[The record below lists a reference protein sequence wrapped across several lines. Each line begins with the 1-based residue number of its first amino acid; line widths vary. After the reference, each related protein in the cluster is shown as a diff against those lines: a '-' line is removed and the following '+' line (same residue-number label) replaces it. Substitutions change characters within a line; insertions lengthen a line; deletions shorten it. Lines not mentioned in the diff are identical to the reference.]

1 VQTGRWNYSF
11 LETKM
16 ASLVSL
22 TYPCAIIIVSLVAL
36 PASSAAQ
43 ALPAS
48 PSCNEAETACL
59 RPAPFSLHSA
69 SPVSPSPDST
79 FEVSTLP
86 DPIPAGSSE
95 VQQPGNKPPTQPRAK
110 RSPERE
116 LLKNILRDQKAIWT
130 WPLQIRGDQARWLL
144 PLAGGTA
151 ALIATDRYTAEDA
164 GEFNNNSTHRTIS
177 TDVSYAGFVYG
188 VAGVAGSFYL
198 VGRVTDNPKARETG
212 LLVAE
217 AAADGT
223 IVSQVL
229 KYIAQRPRPGSDS
242 GHGGFFDGG
251 SSFPSA
257 HSTVAWAMAAVVA
270 HEYRGHKWVA
280 ISAYGIAALVG
291 AARFAGHEH
300 FISDVLAG
308 SVIGYGIGRH
318 VYTAH
323 HDPEVDSQAAESQN
337 GHRIISLSRVELTPR
352 YNPAR
357 REYGLSASVKF

>member
-1 VQTGRWNYSF
+1 
-11 LETKM
+11 M
-16 ASLVSL
+16 ASLMWL
-22 TYPCAIIIVSLVAL
+22 TYPCAIIVFSLVAL

-43 ALPAS
+43 AWPAS
-48 PSCNEAETACL
+48 PAPNNAQTPFL
-59 RPAPFSLHSA
+59 RSTPFSLHPA
-69 SPVSPSPDST
+69 SPVSPSLDSPL
-79 FEVSTLP
+79 EVSPLTE
-86 DPIPAGSSE
+86 PISAVASN
-95 VQQPGNKPPTQPRAK
+95 VQEPGNQPATQPRTK

-130 WPLQIRGDQARWLL
+130 WPLQIRGDQARWLF

-164 GEFNNNSTHRTIS
+164 GEFNNNSTHQAIS

-198 VGRVTDNPKARETG
+198 VGRITDNPKARETG

-300 FISDVLAG
+300 FLSDVLVG

-318 VYTAH
+318 VYNAH
-323 HDPEVDSQAAESQN
+323 HDPEIDNQVAELQS
-337 GHRIISLSRVELTPR
+337 GHRMRSWSRLELTPR